1 MVILLKLIKFI
12 AAATERFMPQSS
24 SSIPGSHTPGPC
36 ILGIDN
42 GLTVTKAVV
51 FDAGGRALAMAR
63 RRLPQIIQ
71 CPRHVE
77 RDMRALWTATAEAI
91 TEALAASGRAADI
104 AAVAATAHG
113 DGIYLLDHAGEPLG
127 NGILSLD
134 SRAAALADRWQ
145 ADGTADAALA
155 RTGQMPHASAP
166 AALLAWIRD
175 NEPERYARIGHVLAC
190 KDWLRFCLTGVIGTD
205 LTEASTSFTD
215 VYTQAY
221 APDILPLFGL
231 SALAHALPSVAR
243 PDEVVGHVS
252 EAAART
258 TGLVA
263 GTPVVA
269 GLHDVTASALGIGG
283 HGEGRIAIV
292 AGTYSIN
299 ETVSSEPK
307 VDARWFCRNGLKP
320 GEWNN
325 MSISPASAANYDWF
339 LDTLCGN
346 ERRAAEEAGESIHA
360 RIVPEIA
367 AAMERPS
374 TLLFHP
380 YLFGSPHGG
389 GASADFL
396 GLRGWHDRG
405 DMLRAVIEG
414 IAFNHRV
421 HVDALREGFAPK
433 RALLTGGI
441 SRNPLFAQIFADVL
455 GMPVTVTET
464 EEAAAWGAA
473 LCAGAGVGLFSSP
486 TDDPR
491 DLDALALNYS
501 PDPARS
507 AEMDRRYRLHVEIA
521 AALAPFWPRIEALAE
536 TVS

>member
-1 MVILLKLIKFI
+1 MSEVAEAHEATKAEL
-12 AAATERFMPQSS
+12 AAAKAEVQKLQAAAAQMDAARAELDKVKHEAEEKSS
-24 SSIPGSHTPGPC
+24 
-36 ILGIDN
+36 
-42 GLTVTKAVV
+42 KM
-51 FDAGGRALAMAR
+51 RALAEK
-63 RRLPQIIQ
+63 L
-71 CPRHVE
+71 E
-77 RDMRALWTATAEAI
+77 
-91 TEALAASGRAADI
+91 
-104 AAVAATAHG
+104 
-113 DGIYLLDHAGEPLG
+113 
-127 NGILSLD
+127 
-134 SRAAALADRWQ
+134 
-145 ADGTADAALA
+145 
-155 RTGQMPHASAP
+155 
-166 AALLAWIRD
+166 
-175 NEPERYARIGHVLAC
+175 
-190 KDWLRFCLTGVIGTD
+190 
-205 LTEASTSFTD
+205 
-215 VYTQAY
+215 
-221 APDILPLFGL
+221 
-231 SALAHALPSVAR
+231 
-243 PDEVVGHVS
+243 
-252 EAAART
+252 
-258 TGLVA
+258 
-263 GTPVVA
+263 
-269 GLHDVTASALGIGG
+269 
-283 HGEGRIAIV
+283 
-292 AGTYSIN
+292 
-299 ETVSSEPK
+299 
-307 VDARWFCRNGLKP
+307 
-320 GEWNN
+320 
-325 MSISPASAANYDWF
+325 
-339 LDTLCGN
+339 N

-421 HVDALREGFAPK
+421 HVDTLREGFAPK